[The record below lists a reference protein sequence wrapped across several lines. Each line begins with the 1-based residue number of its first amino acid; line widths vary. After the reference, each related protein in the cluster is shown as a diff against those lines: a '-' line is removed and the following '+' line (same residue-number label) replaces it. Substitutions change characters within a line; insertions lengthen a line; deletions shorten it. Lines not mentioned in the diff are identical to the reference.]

1 MNYPVFLL
9 STRAGGQGL
18 NLQAADSVIIF
29 DLDWNPAMD
38 IQAEDRAHRI
48 GQQREVR
55 VYRLVTKTYI
65 EKEILDKAGEKKM
78 MDQKIIQAGLFNTK
92 AD

>member
-38 IQAEDRAHRI
+38 IQA
-48 GQQREVR
+48 
-55 VYRLVTKTYI
+55 
-65 EKEILDKAGEKKM
+65 
-78 MDQKIIQAGLFNTK
+78 
-92 AD
+92 